1 MWRQL
6 TINFRQGGDGLLVVG
21 VLFLLSV
28 SLLTIFSTTYQDSAA
43 QRLVWRQASFVALG
57 MFLFF
62 LLMCLPASTVQS
74 IVWPLYL
81 LTLLLLTLLF
91 VVAPTIRGTTAWLPL
106 GIAHLQ
112 PAELAKAALVLA
124 VGRVLALRKTRQF
137 SYALFLRAVAIG
149 ALPVVLVMLQ
159 PDFGTAFLLS
169 ITWFGLVCL
178 GGLSRRFLVA
188 LVVLL
193 AVAGPLAWKWML
205 EDYQRERILVFLRPE
220 TDPLGAG
227 YALRQSLTAIGS
239 GGILGR
245 GLGHGP
251 LSQLKFLPERH
262 TDFIFASIGEEL
274 GLVGITLVLAAYA
287 LVFWRLLAIAARTD
301 DAFDAYLTLGV
312 FWVLW
317 TGMVV
322 NIGAN
327 LGLLPITGVP
337 LPLISYGGSHL
348 ITSLALLGFAQGVAR
363 RAERWRGV
371 EKEEE
376 AVSLITQAE

>member
-1 MWRQL
+1 
-6 TINFRQGGDGLLVVG
+6 
-21 VLFLLSV
+21 
-28 SLLTIFSTTYQDSAA
+28 
-43 QRLVWRQASFVALG
+43 
-57 MFLFF
+57 
-62 LLMCLPASTVQS
+62 
-74 IVWPLYL
+74 
-81 LTLLLLTLLF
+81 
-91 VVAPTIRGTTAWLPL
+91 
-106 GIAHLQ
+106 
-112 PAELAKAALVLA
+112 
-124 VGRVLALRKTRQF
+124 
-137 SYALFLRAVAIG
+137 
-149 ALPVVLVMLQ
+149 
-159 PDFGTAFLLS
+159 
-169 ITWFGLVCL
+169 
-178 GGLSRRFLVA
+178 
-188 LVVLL
+188 
-193 AVAGPLAWKWML
+193 
-205 EDYQRERILVFLRPE
+205 
-220 TDPLGAG
+220 
-227 YALRQSLTAIGS
+227 
-239 GGILGR
+239 
-245 GLGHGP
+245 LGHGP